1 MSILVISNTQHMD
14 ILGEVVER
22 WKGENLDKV
31 KPPPKKKIVPNTV
44 LGHEMSQHLNTVWNK
59 YSAPVS

>member
-1 MSILVISNTQHMD
+1 MLNMD

-31 KPPPKKKIVPNTV
+31 KPPPQEKNRPK
-44 LGHEMSQHLNTVWNK
+44 QC
-59 YSAPVS
+59 